1 MVMNSDRRKNRDS
14 ADPEKEEE
22 EEEEEEDAD
31 GQSPSP
37 VRSNFHLKLLVFFI
51 AP

>member
-14 ADPEKEEE
+14 ADPEK

>member
-14 ADPEKEEE
+14 ADPEKEE